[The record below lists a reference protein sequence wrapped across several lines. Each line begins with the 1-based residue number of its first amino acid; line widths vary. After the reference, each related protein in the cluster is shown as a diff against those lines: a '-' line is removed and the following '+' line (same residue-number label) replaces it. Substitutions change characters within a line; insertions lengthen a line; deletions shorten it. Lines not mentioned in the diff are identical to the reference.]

1 MVRNHLEVEN
11 KLRSDLETRD
21 KHIMILKIQIKEKD
35 DTIAKLR
42 KEKGLPNKTKWIEKD
57 D

>member
-21 KHIMILKIQIKEKD
+21 KHIMILKIQLKEKD

-42 KEKGLPNKTKWIEKD
+42 KEKGLPNKTKWIEKND
-57 D
+57 

>member
-1 MVRNHLEVEN
+1 MVTNHIEVEN
-11 KLRSDLETRD
+11 KLHE
-21 KHIMILKIQIKEKD
+21 HIRILKIQLKEKD

-42 KEKGLPNKTKWIEKD
+42 KELRLPNKTKWIEKD

>member
-11 KLRSDLETRD
+11 KLHE
-21 KHIMILKIQIKEKD
+21 HIRILKIQLKEKD
-35 DTIAKLR
+35 DTISKLR
-42 KEKGLPNKTKWIEKD
+42 KELRLPNKTKWIEKD

>member
-1 MVRNHLEVEN
+1 MVTNHLEVEN
-11 KLRSDLETRD
+11 KLHE
-21 KHIMILKIQIKEKD
+21 HIRILKTQLKEKD
-35 DTIAKLR
+35 DTISKLR